1 MEIDHYLVT
10 FQELVITYG
19 AKVLLAI
26 VVLIAGLWI
35 IGRMARG
42 METIL
47 LRRNA
52 DPSLIPFLKSVIGIL
67 LKVMLVISVIGMIGV
82 ETTSFIA
89 ALGAA
94 GLAIGMALSGTLQ
107 NFAGGVIILILK
119 PFRVGHYIDA
129 LGHNG
134 TVREIQ
140 IFHTILKTPDNK
152 TIILPNGALSA
163 GAMINFS
170 TEETRR
176 VDMVFG
182 ISYSDDIDQAKA
194 ILNRILEEDPR
205 VLQEPASVVAVTEL
219 ANSSVNFIVRP
230 WVKSSDY
237 WQFLWDTQEKVK
249 KTFDAEGVS
258 IPFPQMD
265 VHVQKEN

>member
-1 MEIDHYLVT
+1 MDKYIESIQGLI
-10 FQELVITYG
+10 ITYG
-19 AKVLLAI
+19 ARVVLAI
-26 VVLIAGLWI
+26 VVLLVGLWL
-35 IGRMARG
+35 IGKVVKTMG
-42 METIL
+42 NVMIK
-47 LRRNA
+47 RNA
-52 DPSLIPFLKSVIGIL
+52 DPSLIPFLLSITGVL

-176 VDMVFG
+176 VDMVF
-182 ISYSDDIDQAKA
+182 
-194 ILNRILEEDPR
+194 RI
-205 VLQEPASVVAVTEL
+205 
-219 ANSSVNFIVRP
+219 
-230 WVKSSDY
+230 
-237 WQFLWDTQEKVK
+237 
-249 KTFDAEGVS
+249 
-258 IPFPQMD
+258 
-265 VHVQKEN
+265 